1 MTAMQWSAWSMLML
15 CGLWSGVILTFQ
27 VERINLWARMPI
39 QQYAVDF
46 RRSLFRVDPM
56 QPILGGLACI
66 AGGYFG
72 WLASGTPRLL
82 AGAGVVLMAVVIVGS
97 IVIAEPINSRFRR
110 LPEGQIPD
118 GAEDYRIMWRR
129 FHTARTIVTLA
140 AFACCAWAAVARG

>member
-1 MTAMQWSAWSMLML
+1 MTALQWSAWSMLML

-39 QQYAVDF
+39 EQYAVDF

-56 QPILGGLACI
+56 QPILGVLACI
-66 AGGYFG
+66 AAAYFG
-72 WLASGTPRLL
+72 WLTPGTPRLL
-82 AGAGVVLMAVVIVGS
+82 AWAGVVLMVVVIVGS

-118 GAEDYRIMWRR
+118 GAEGYRIAWRR

-140 AFACCAWAAVARG
+140 AFACCSGAAVVPA